1 MGLSDLFGD
10 EGDRDEA
17 MRRAFE
23 EYKTDMT
30 QYLSDFESRFGDII
44 SMVESDRDVDIA
56 AFTQGFQSAIDNYQE
71 GVIDQLAAGFGEAR
85 GLMEQGFGQTL
96 QDIERSS
103 EAASLRSMAQGALSG
118 VSGTGFG
125 QAQTEAIRAEG
136 DRERRRADESFRRE
150 MSNLA
155 LSEAGALAEAEGNMT
170 NLMVQSTTGESDL
183 RRSYTSSIA
192 GLQSTLAQTML
203 GGGQSIADA
212 GYQTGMGRAQNIGSG
227 FNLGSV
233 LVGAGVSALTGG
245 IAGGIG
251 GSLLSGMGGN
261 FGDAMGATLMGGGGD
276 YFQSLTGGDS

>member
-1 MGLSDLFGD
+1 MGLTDLFGD

-23 EYKTDMT
+23 EYKSEMT
-30 QYLSDFESRFGDII
+30 QYLSDFEGRFGDII

-85 GLMEQGFGQTL
+85 GLMEEGFDQTL
-96 QDIERSS
+96 QDIDRQT
-103 EAASLRSMAQGALSG
+103 EAASLRSVAQGSLTG
-118 VSGTGFG
+118 LGGTSFG
-125 QAQTEAIRAEG
+125 AAQTEAIRAEG
-136 DRERRRADESFRRE
+136 GRERRRADESFRRE

-245 IAGGIG
+245 IAGGVG
-251 GSLLSGMGGN
+251 ASMMGGK
-261 FGDAMGATLMGGGGD
+261 FATGMSSSLMGGGGD
-276 YFQSLTGGDS
+276 YFKSLAGLDS

>member
-1 MGLSDLFGD
+1 MSLTDLFGD

-23 EYKTDMT
+23 EYKSEMT
-30 QYLSDFESRFGDII
+30 QYLSDFEGRFGDII

-85 GLMEQGFGQTL
+85 GLMEEGFDQTL
-96 QDIERSS
+96 QDIDRQT
-103 EAASLRSMAQGALSG
+103 EAASLRSVAQGSLTG
-118 VSGTGFG
+118 LGGTSFG
-125 QAQTEAIRAEG
+125 AAQTEAIRAEG
-136 DRERRRADESFRRE
+136 GRERRRADESFRRE

-170 NLMVQSTTGESDL
+170 NLMVQSTTGLSDL

-203 GGGQSIADA
+203 GGGQNIAGA
-212 GYQTGMGRAQNIGSG
+212 GFETGMARAENIGSG
-227 FNLGSV
+227 FNLGQV
-233 LVGAGVSALTGG
+233 LVGAGLAAATGG
-245 IAGGIG
+245 LGGALG
-251 GSLLSGMGGN
+251 LSGAAVKGLTAGVAS
-261 FGDAMGATLMGGGGD
+261 GAMN
-276 YFQSLTGGDS
+276 Q

>member
-10 EGDRDEA
+10 EADRDRA

-23 EYKTDMT
+23 EYKTEMT
-30 QYLSDFESRFGDII
+30 QYLADFEGRFSDII
-44 SMVESDRDVDIA
+44 SMVESDRDVDIE

-85 GLMEQGFGQTL
+85 GLMEQGFDQTL

-155 LSEAGALAEAEGNMT
+155 LSEAGALAEAEGNLT
-170 NLMVQSTTGESDL
+170 NLMVQRTTGESDL
-183 RRSYTSSIA
+183 RRAYTSSIS
-192 GLQSTLAQTML
+192 GLQSTLAQTLL

-227 FNLGSV
+227 FNLGGV
-233 LVGAGVSALTGG
+233 LVGAAASALTGG
-245 IAGGIG
+245 IAGGVGASMLPG
-251 GSLLSGMGGN
+251 GSFMEGMS
-261 FGDAMGATLMGGGGD
+261 ASLMGGGGD
-276 YFQSLTGGDS
+276 YFKSLTGGDS

>member
-1 MGLSDLFGD
+1 MGLTDLFGD

-23 EYKTDMT
+23 EYKTEMT
-30 QYLSDFESRFGDII
+30 QYLSDFEGRFGDII

-85 GLMEQGFGQTL
+85 GLMEQGFDQTL

-103 EAASLRSMAQGALSG
+103 EAASLRSVAQGALSG

-125 QAQTEAIRAEG
+125 QAQTEAIRSEG

-227 FNLGSV
+227 FNLGGV

-245 IAGGIG
+245 IAGGVG
-251 GSLLSGMGGN
+251 ASMMGGG
-261 FGDAMGATLMGGGGD
+261 FGEGFSATLMGGGGD
-276 YFQSLTGGDS
+276 YFKSLTGGDS